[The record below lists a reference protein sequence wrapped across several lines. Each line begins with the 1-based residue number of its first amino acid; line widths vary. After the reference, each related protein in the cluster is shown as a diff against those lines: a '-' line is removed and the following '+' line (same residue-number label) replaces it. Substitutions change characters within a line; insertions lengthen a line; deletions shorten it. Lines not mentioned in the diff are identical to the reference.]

1 MHEPTETGA
10 PIAETLNRIC
20 LSLRLCVVTST
31 TISRDTGLC
40 LQLRLGFVSP
50 ETLDSLVELGNGA
63 RQRKGVVCV
72 TLASV
77 QDAWPLCPHV
87 GTCLRNSGPMT
98 PK

>member
-50 ETLDSLVELGNGA
+50 ETLDSLVELG
-63 RQRKGVVCV
+63 
-72 TLASV
+72 
-77 QDAWPLCPHV
+77 PHV
-87 GTCLRNSGPMT
+87 GTYLRNPGPMT